1 MTCGVSQRSIL
12 GLLLL
17 LLYVNDLPNTSSW
30 LEFHLSAD
38 DTNLYFSNKNLS
50 HLEATLNQKTLLKLN
65 K

>member
-30 LEFHLSAD
+30 LKFHLTAD
-38 DTNLYFSNKNLS
+38 DTNLYFSNKIS
-50 HLEATLNQKTLLKLN
+50 VTLKQP
-65 K
+65 